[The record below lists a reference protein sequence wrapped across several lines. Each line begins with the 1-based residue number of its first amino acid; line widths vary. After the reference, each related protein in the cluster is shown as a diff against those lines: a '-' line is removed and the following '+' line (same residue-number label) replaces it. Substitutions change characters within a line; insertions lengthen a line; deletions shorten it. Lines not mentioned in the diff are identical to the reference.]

1 MGGDQGEGEVSESRV
16 HVKGSALEARFR
28 WTTEMHGHAGI
39 DRLLR
44 ALPPED
50 RAMYEHVIL
59 PSSWYPFGAFVRV
72 NEAIDRTF
80 GAGDLA
86 LVREVAR
93 WSADANLTTL
103 YRFFYQLGSVG
114 FILSMGSRLWRLN
127 YDAGALEVE
136 TRGQEVTLRIA
147 DFPEPHRVH
156 CVAVMAWCGRS
167 AEISGA
173 KEVTGEERSCR
184 VHGDDRCEFHM
195 SWR

>member
-1 MGGDQGEGEVSESRV
+1 MSASTVN
-16 HVKGSALEARFR
+16 VKGSVLEARFR
-28 WTTEMHGHAGI
+28 WTRQVHGHAGL

-50 RAMYEHVIL
+50 RETYEKVIL
-59 PSSWYPFGAFVRV
+59 PSSWYPFARFVRV

-93 WSADANLTTL
+93 WAADANLTTL
-103 YRFFYQLGSVG
+103 YRFFYQVGSVG
-114 FILSMGSRLWRLN
+114 FILGMGSRLWRLN
-127 YDAGALEVE
+127 YDAGALEVDVKD
-136 TRGQEVTLRIA
+136 QDVTLRIV

-156 CVAVMAWCGRS
+156 CAAVMAWCGRS

-173 KEVTGEERSCR
+173 KEVVAEERSCR
-184 VHGDDRCEFHM
+184 ASGGDRCEFHM
-195 SWR
+195 TWT